1 MIEKINNN
9 QVPEILKESSSR
21 QPELSSEPPETQVD
35 ASLQVTYDSFIEKA
49 KELPPQDGDAVE
61 RARRLLLSG
70 ELESPENIRAA
81 AENIAKF
88 GI

>member
-9 QVPEILKESSSR
+9 QVPDILKESSSR
-21 QPELSSEPPETQVD
+21 QPERTREPADNQVD
-35 ASLQVTYDSFIEKA
+35 ASLQVTYDALIEKA
-49 KELPPQDGDAVE
+49 KEMPRQDADAVE
-61 RARRLLLSG
+61 GARRLLLSG
-70 ELESPENIRAA
+70 RLESPENIRAA

>member
-21 QPELSSEPPETQVD
+21 QPELSSEAAETQVD
-35 ASLQVTYDSFIEKA
+35 ASLQVTYDSLIEKA
-49 KELPPQDGDAVE
+49 KELPPQDADAVE
-61 RARRLLLSG
+61 QARRLLLSG

-81 AENIAKF
+81 AENISEF

>member
-9 QVPEILKESSSR
+9 QVPEMLKESSSR
-21 QPELSSEPPETQVD
+21 QPELSGEPSETQVD
-35 ASLQVTYDSFIEKA
+35 ASLQVTYDSLIEKA
-49 KELPPQDGDAVE
+49 KELPPQDADAVE

-70 ELESPENIRAA
+70 ELESPENIRSA
-81 AENIAKF
+81 AENIAEF

>member
-9 QVPEILKESSSR
+9 QVPDILKESSSR
-21 QPELSSEPPETQVD
+21 QPDPSREPVDNQVD
-35 ASLQVTYDSFIEKA
+35 ASLQITYDSLIEKA
-49 KELPPQDGDAVE
+49 KEMPREDPDAVE
-61 RARRLLLSG
+61 QARRLLLSG
-70 ELESPENIRAA
+70 QLESPENIRAA

>member
-1 MIEKINNN
+1 MIDKINNN
-9 QVPEILKESSSR
+9 QVPDILKESSSR
-21 QPELSSEPPETQVD
+21 QPEPSREPADNQVD
-35 ASLQVTYDSFIEKA
+35 ASLQVTYDSLIEKA
-49 KELPPQDGDAVE
+49 KEMPRQEADAVE

-70 ELESPENIRAA
+70 RLESSENIRAA

>member
-21 QPELSSEPPETQVD
+21 QPELSSEPADNQVD
-35 ASLQVTYDSFIEKA
+35 ASLQVTYDSLIEKA
-49 KELPPQDGDAVE
+49 KELPPQDADAVE
-61 RARRLLLSG
+61 QARRLLLSG

>member
-9 QVPEILKESSSR
+9 QVPDILKESSSR
-21 QPELSSEPPETQVD
+21 QPGRSQEPADNQVD
-35 ASLQVTYDSFIEKA
+35 ASLQVTYNSLIEKA
-49 KELPPQDGDAVE
+49 KEMPPQDADAVE

>member
-9 QVPEILKESSSR
+9 QVPDILKESSSR
-21 QPELSSEPPETQVD
+21 QPEPSGDPVDNQVD
-35 ASLQVTYDSFIEKA
+35 ASLQVTYDSLIEKA
-49 KELPPQDGDAVE
+49 KELPPQDADAVE